1 MPIPAH
7 LFLKD
12 DGGAPIKGSSDVQ
25 NREGS
30 IEVITFSHGLHIPVD
45 GNTGKQTGTRV
56 HGAFTIG
63 KEFDSASTYLY
74 KAVSTG
80 QLLKS
85 AEMKWYRINDAG
97 LEEEYFNMFLENV
110 KVVSVTPVMA
120 NCKDPH
126 TQHLNHMEIVELRYE
141 KITWTFVDGNL
152 IHSDSWNERTT
163 A

>member
-12 DGGAPIKGSSDVQ
+12 DGGTPIKGSSDVQ

-30 IEVITFSHGLHIPVD
+30 IEVLSFSHGLHIPVD

-80 QLLKS
+80 AAS
-85 AEMKWYRINDAG
+85 EISGNEMVPYKRCRSGRGILQYVFGKRQSRFGYTGNG
-97 LEEEYFNMFLENV
+97 
-110 KVVSVTPVMA
+110 
-120 NCKDPH
+120 
-126 TQHLNHMEIVELRYE
+126 EL
-141 KITWTFVDGNL
+141 
-152 IHSDSWNERTT
+152 
-163 A
+163 